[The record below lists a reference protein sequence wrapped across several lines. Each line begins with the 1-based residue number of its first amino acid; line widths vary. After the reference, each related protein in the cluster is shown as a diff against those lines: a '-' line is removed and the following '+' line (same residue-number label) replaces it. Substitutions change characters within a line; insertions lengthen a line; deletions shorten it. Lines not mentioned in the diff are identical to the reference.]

1 MAKYI
6 THHRFKGL
14 ALCGKELNIPYGTA
28 LEVVGN
34 YLITLSGE
42 PVCIVTSENARKH
55 FARNDDGRGLERG
68 ALTYAIAYGSRN
80 TDSGYRFI
88 EKEIELLQQDW
99 ARFLR
104 KNVPVILFNE
114 DFFSAPVDE
123 LQELADVLKIK
134 IRR

>member
-1 MAKYI
+1 M
-6 THHRFKGL
+6 
-14 ALCGKELNIPYGTA
+14 
-28 LEVVGN
+28 
-34 YLITLSGE
+34 
-42 PVCIVTSENARKH
+42 
-55 FARNDDGRGLERG
+55 ERG
-68 ALTYAIAYGSRN
+68 ALTYVIAYGSRN
-80 TDSGYRFI
+80 TDSGYRFT